1 MRKLQGKKIC
11 GGKNQHNCNTIISKI
26 YLKIRKSLM
35 LSNTY
40 LAMEFKL
47 DGEES
52 EDMMDGMSKAWWSQ

>member
-1 MRKLQGKKIC
+1 
-11 GGKNQHNCNTIISKI
+11 
-26 YLKIRKSLM
+26 M